1 LELNHDGELY
11 FLQMERI
18 NMVTKRQNILL
29 IVMDTVRRD
38 RLSIYGYEK
47 KVSPSLEELSKE
59 ALVLE
64 HVVSP
69 APWTLPVHA
78 SLFTGL
84 YPSEHGANQERP
96 YLKKNSTTL
105 ATSLS
110 ESGYSTACYSSN
122 AWITPYTGLTSGFE
136 DIDSFFEII
145 PRSLLFKPVVLFYA
159 WFWRKIN
166 SKPRFNSIATK
177 IVEVG
182 NEIHEFLSTKNKL
195 ADSKTPSVID
205 KTINFIDSH
214 EQYFVFINLMDAH
227 LPYNPPKKCRDKF
240 APDVDPN
247 SVCQNSKE
255 YNSGSRDILEDEW
268 NQIRQLYDAE
278 IHYLDSQL
286 GRLFDWMKSN
296 NKWDETLVIVC
307 SDHGELHG
315 EHGLYGHEFCI
326 YDQLVHVPLL
336 IKHNNIDRTIQN
348 HQIELIDLYH
358 TIIDASGGFVAKK
371 GTPLDK
377 KRSLLSPTYRQFE
390 GSEFAFIEY
399 SKPIVELQQLESKA
413 KKSNITLDK
422 HSRFYSRMR
431 GVRTKE
437 TKYIKNEIIA
447 DEFYQID
454 EDPNELNNQIN
465 SKNSTMDSLT
475 NSLSTF
481 EIKTKASWDSIANP
495 DEDTTSDMDEQVRN
509 RLRDLGYLD

>member
-1 LELNHDGELY
+1 
-11 FLQMERI
+11 
-18 NMVTKRQNILL
+18 
-29 IVMDTVRRD
+29 
-38 RLSIYGYEK
+38 
-47 KVSPSLEELSKE
+47 
-59 ALVLE
+59 
-64 HVVSP
+64 
-69 APWTLPVHA
+69 
-78 SLFTGL
+78 
-84 YPSEHGANQERP
+84 
-96 YLKKNSTTL
+96 
-105 ATSLS
+105 
-110 ESGYSTACYSSN
+110 
-122 AWITPYTGLTSGFE
+122 
-136 DIDSFFEII
+136 
-145 PRSLLFKPVVLFYA
+145 
-159 WFWRKIN
+159 
-166 SKPRFNSIATK
+166 
-177 IVEVG
+177 
-182 NEIHEFLSTKNKL
+182 
-195 ADSKTPSVID
+195 
-205 KTINFIDSH
+205 
-214 EQYFVFINLMDAH
+214 MDAH
-227 LPYNPPKKCRDKF
+227 LPYNPPKKYRDKF

-358 TIIDASGGFVAKK
+358 TIIDVSGGFVAKK